1 MVVITFTTQDAS
13 EEALQ
18 KNVRITKKLRS
29 VELVGRQKQL
39 LKELAMKDTEKIL
52 CNLIAEHYGKDTQ
65 VKKTT
70 EELSELIRALATGT
84 QADISEEIADVE
96 IMIYQLKHLLG
107 NEADVEKIRMR
118 KIFRQLE
125 RMERE
130 LEKSSVQD
138 FKKAMDCMWE

>member
-1 MVVITFTTQDAS
+1 M
-13 EEALQ
+13 
-18 KNVRITKKLRS
+18 
-29 VELVGRQKQL
+29 
-39 LKELAMKDTEKIL
+39 KETEHIL
-52 CNLIAEHYGKDTQ
+52 CQLIAEHYGKDTQ
-65 VKKTT
+65 VKKTM

-107 NEADVEKIRMR
+107 NEEAVAQTRMY

-125 RMERE
+125 RMERD
-130 LEKSSVQD
+130 LKKSSVQE